1 MCFLTRNQFSNR
13 HQGCLCSGTPF
24 CHVGFFYK
32 QSVAVL
38 AFRRISSTVSFIDI
52 SQNICLLESVSSH
65 YHISLAKSSGINSW
79 AHIMVSIP
87 YSYLFTHLN
96 LFFFFKL
103 KIFAIVKQTIEGR
116 IYITCFKYTKMCMI
130 HNLVFLTHT

>member
-24 CHVGFFYK
+24 CHMGFFYK

-96 LFFFFKL
+96 LFFFKL